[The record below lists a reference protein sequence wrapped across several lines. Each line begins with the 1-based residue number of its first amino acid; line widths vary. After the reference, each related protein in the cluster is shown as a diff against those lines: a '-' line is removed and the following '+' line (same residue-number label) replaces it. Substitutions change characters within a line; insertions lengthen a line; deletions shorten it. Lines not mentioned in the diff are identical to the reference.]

1 LDATQ
6 NGDITSSSSSS
17 SSSKKNS
24 KNDKGRL
31 SHTPSRQRTNKGSGS
46 RVKELRPADAIY
58 SSFGVGAFQYHQ
70 DELYYAPNE
79 IVHNA
84 ATSTLSQV
92 PCCKKTNGLFE

>member
-1 LDATQ
+1 M
-6 NGDITSSSSSS
+6 
-17 SSSKKNS
+17 
-24 KNDKGRL
+24 
-31 SHTPSRQRTNKGSGS
+31 
-46 RVKELRPADAIY
+46 KELRPADAIY

-92 PCCKKTNGLFE
+92 PCCKKQMDYSNENDDERSADAPSQKSHSVQSKIPSEVGDMRYSLSHGERRAGQLTH